1 MFISDFLCNFT
12 HLFLFFLNFFKKC
25 FLSYAK
31 YPISSFY
38 KDNFLLFFT
47 NTKLK
52 IYFIS
57 TISNCVKK
65 KTTLLQS
72 KFCTCFSEKQHL
84 FVA

>member
-65 KTTLLQS
+65 RQLYYNQS
-72 KFCTCFSEKQHL
+72 FALVF
-84 FVA
+84 